1 MYCFQKFKSC
11 NVLNNVLNKYITKII
26 IYKTFLSIL
35 HHYLYI
41 NDSLKNFA
49 ILLIPEKGNND
60 KKNINWLDRQD

>member
-11 NVLNNVLNKYITKII
+11 NVLNKYITKII
-26 IYKTFLSIL
+26 IYKTFLSIS